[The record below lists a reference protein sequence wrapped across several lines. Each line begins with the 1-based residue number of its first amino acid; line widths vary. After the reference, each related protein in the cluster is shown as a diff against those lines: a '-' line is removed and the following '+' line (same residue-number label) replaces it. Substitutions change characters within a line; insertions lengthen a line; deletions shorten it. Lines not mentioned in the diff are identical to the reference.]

1 MMRRRLMILGLL
13 LLSFVGAIGADAST
27 TTAPG
32 ETTSTETTV
41 ITGPPIDPAVPATTV
56 PVTPVQADWTYRYF
70 IPTLL
75 VLAALV
81 VVVTV
86 VQYFLMVVRKRYRV
100 VR

>member
-1 MMRRRLMILGLL
+1 MKRRHLVIPVLL
-13 LLSFVGAIGADAST
+13 PVYFVGMVAAQAAT
-27 TTAPG
+27 TTVPG

-41 ITGPPIDPAVPATTV
+41 TTGPPIDPAVPVTTV
-56 PVTPVQADWTYRYF
+56 PEEAVQADWTYRYF

-75 VLAALV
+75 VLAAAV

-86 VQYFLMVVRKRYRV
+86 VQYFLMVVKKRYRV